1 MISLN
6 WIKDYV
12 NIDDVDPQVLADKI
26 TKAGINV
33 EHVIN
38 QKIDNL
44 VVGEITK
51 CTPHPD
57 SDHLHICE
65 VNIGSETIQ
74 IICGASNVREGLKVI
89 TALPG
94 AILPGNFTIKASK
107 IRGVESN
114 GMLCALF
121 ELGLEE
127 KNEETYNKGITELPA
142 DAIVGSDP
150 LEYLG
155 LDDTLYELD
164 LNPNRFDCNNHLSF
178 AYEIGAILDRPV
190 TMPNTKTHPIDEKND
205 VTIDIATENC
215 YMYNAKV
222 VKNITIK
229 ESPNFIKQRLLNAGM
244 RPINNVVDISNYVM
258 LEYGQPLH
266 FFDKSKLGS
275 HIKVRMAND
284 NEEIITLDNQKRILN
299 KEDIVITDG
308 NKPVCIAGVM
318 GGLNTEVDENT
329 KEIVIESAIFNPYNV
344 RYTSLNLNLRSE
356 ASLRYEKG
364 LNYEYCHLAIER
376 ACHLLEKYAGGQV
389 LSGTT
394 TYDNMDKKEKN
405 ITVTKKQ
412 INALLGMHLTNEEI
426 EEQLRKLNFP
436 YQKEKDT
443 YHVSVP
449 PRRLDIGNYP
459 ADIIEEI
466 GRLYGYDTIKAELPV
481 LPTKKGTYAPKTK
494 FRKDISKH
502 MRNLGLNEV
511 RTYTLIS
518 EEENKEFN
526 NNPDNSIHLLRPL
539 IKERSV
545 IRTTIIPSLLKSI
558 NYNIS
563 RKNTDI
569 MLYEIANVY
578 DKDYY
583 EETKLAFAIHGD
595 YIHSTWQNQNKE
607 IDYYLTKGLIENL
620 LDYLGLNNR
629 YTFRLSDNLPK
640 EVHPRVNSEII
651 IDNEVVGYIGK
662 VHPIVS
668 KYNIYVG
675 ELSLDKLYAKKVR
688 PIKFKELNKYP
699 VIGKDLAFI
708 VDNKVTSDEII
719 KVIKKSGGK
728 LLTNIQVFDV
738 YHGEKLKDNEKSIA
752 FHLTFEDNSKTL
764 TDEEINILFNKIIND
779 VTTKCH
785 AVLRD
790 N

>member
-12 NIDDVDPQVLADKI
+12 NIDGIDPKELASKI

-33 EHVIN
+33 EHVIS

-51 CTPHPD
+51 CTSHPD
-57 SDHLHICE
+57 SDHLHICD
-65 VNIGSETIQ
+65 VNIGDKIVQ

-94 AILPGNFTIKASK
+94 AILPGNFEIKISK

-127 KNEETYNKGITELPA
+127 KTEETYNKGITELPN
-142 DAIVGSDP
+142 DAIVGTDP
-150 LEYLG
+150 LAHLG

-190 TMPNTKTHPIDEKND
+190 TMPCTKTNPIPETND

-222 VKNITIK
+222 VKDVTIK
-229 ESPNFIKQRLLNAGM
+229 ESPDFIKQRLINAGM

-266 FFDKSKLGS
+266 FFDKAKLGS

-299 KEDIVITDG
+299 KDDIVITDG
-308 NKPVCIAGVM
+308 DKPVCISGVM
-318 GGLNTEVDENT
+318 GWFKIEVDENT
-329 KEIVIESAIFNPYNV
+329 IEIVIESAIFNPYNV

-364 LNYEYCHLAIER
+364 LNYEYCNLAIER
-376 ACHLLEKYAGGQV
+376 ACHLLEKYADGKV
-389 LSGTT
+389 LTGTT
-394 TYDNMDKKEKN
+394 TYDNIDKKEKI

-412 INALLGMHLTNEEI
+412 INSLLGMHLTNEEI
-426 EEQLRKLNFP
+426 EEQLRKLSFP

-459 ADIIEEI
+459 ADIIEEV
-466 GRLYGYDTIKAELPV
+466 GRLYGYDTIKAQLPI
-481 LPTKKGTYAPKTK
+481 LPTKTGVYAPKTK

-502 MRNLGLNEV
+502 MRSLGLNEV

-526 NNPDNSIHLLRPL
+526 RNPDNSIHLLRPL
-539 IKERSV
+539 IKERSI
-545 IRTTIIPSLLKSI
+545 IRTTIISSLLKSI
-558 NYNIS
+558 NYNIG
-563 RKNTDI
+563 RKNKDI

-583 EETKLAFAIHGD
+583 EETKLAFALHGN
-595 YIHSTWQNQNKE
+595 YLHSTWQNNNNE
-607 IDYYLTKGLIENL
+607 IDYYLTKGIVENL
-620 LDYLGLNNR
+620 LDYLGLTNR

-640 EVHPRVNSEII
+640 EIHPKVNSEII

-662 VHPIVS
+662 VHPMTS

-675 ELSLDKLYAKKVR
+675 EISLDKLYAKKVR
-688 PIKFKELNKYP
+688 SIKFKELNKYP
-699 VIGKDLAFI
+699 VITKDLAFI
-708 VDNKVTSDEII
+708 IDSKVTSDEIT
-719 KVIKKSGGK
+719 KVIKKAGGR
-728 LLTNIQVFDV
+728 LLTNIEVFDV
-738 YHGEKLKDNEKSIA
+738 YHGDKLETNQKSIA
-752 FHLTFEDNSKTL
+752 FHLTFEDNTKTL
-764 TDEEINILFNKIIND
+764 TDDEINILFNKIITD
-779 VTTKCH
+779 VTNKCH
-785 AVLRD
+785 AILRD